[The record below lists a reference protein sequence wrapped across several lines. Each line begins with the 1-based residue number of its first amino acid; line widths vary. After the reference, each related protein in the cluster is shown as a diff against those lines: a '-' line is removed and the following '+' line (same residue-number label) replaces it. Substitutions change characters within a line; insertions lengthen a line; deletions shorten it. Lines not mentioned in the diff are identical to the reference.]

1 MSATDPTTED
11 EVLLVAAEAAS
22 LAPSVH
28 NSQPWGFTLHGD
40 SLDVFAD
47 RSRWLPATDPTGRE
61 LMISCG
67 AAICYAALALRG
79 MGRDVRTTLLPD
91 LSNADHLARLSLG
104 GRRPASYSERALI
117 RALPIRH
124 TDRGRYEDRPVPA
137 ALIEELRRGVAGYGA
152 WLRSVVTAEDE
163 IETAV
168 LLSRADAIERADPA
182 FVGELAA
189 WSRDDDDSLDGIPRA
204 AVPSTP
210 VADRASNYRL
220 RDFDVAGRAAGGDLH
235 RPIVVDSPPSP
246 EHPLVVVI
254 GTPDDDRR
262 AWLQAGQAL
271 GWLLLRAT
279 ADGVS
284 SAPMTQVL
292 ELPATRGRLRSALQL
307 VGHPQMLLRMGYGSG
322 RPTTHRRPMADV
334 ISADR

>member
-1 MSATDPTTED
+1 MNATDQTTED

-28 NSQPWGFTLHGD
+28 NSQPWGLTLRGGA
-40 SLDVFAD
+40 LDVFAD

-79 MGRDVRTTLLPD
+79 MGRDVRTALLPD
-91 LSNADHLARLSLG
+91 LSNPDHLARLSLA
-104 GRRPASYSERALI
+104 GRRPASFSERALI
-117 RALPIRH
+117 RALPIRY
-124 TDRGRYEDRPVPA
+124 TDRGRYDDRPVPA
-137 ALIEELRRGVAGYGA
+137 ALVEELRQGVAGYGA
-152 WLRSVVTAEDE
+152 WLRPVVTAEDE

-182 FVGELAA
+182 SVRELAA
-189 WSRDDDDSLDGIPRA
+189 WSRHDDDSLDGIPRA

-210 VADRASNYRL
+210 VAQRASNYRL
-220 RDFDVAGRAAGGDLH
+220 RDFDVDGRAAGGDSH
-235 RPIVVDSPPSP
+235 RPHADAPPTP

-254 GTPDDDRR
+254 GTPDDDPR

-307 VGHPQMLLRMGYGSG
+307 VGHPQMLLRMGYGTG
-322 RPTTHRRPMADV
+322 RPTTHRRPMAEV
-334 ISADR
+334 VSAGR

>member
-1 MSATDPTTED
+1 MSATDPITDD

-28 NSQPWGFTLHGD
+28 NSQPWAFTLHGD
-40 SLDVFAD
+40 TLDVFAD
-47 RSRWLPATDPTGRE
+47 RSRWLPATDRTGRE

-79 MGRDVRTTLLPD
+79 TGRAVRVTLLPD
-91 LSNADHLARLSLG
+91 LSTSDHLARLSLI
-104 GRRPASYSERALI
+104 GRQPASYSERALV

-124 TDRGRYEDRPVPA
+124 TDRGRYDERPVPA

-152 WLRSVVTAEDE
+152 WLRPVVTAEDE
-163 IETAV
+163 IDTAV

-182 FVGELAA
+182 SVRELAA
-189 WSRDDDDSLDGIPRA
+189 WSRYDDNSADGIPRA

-210 VADRASNYRL
+210 VAERASNYRL
-220 RDFDVAGRAAGGDLH
+220 RDFDVDGRVAGGDSH
-235 RPIVVDSPPSP
+235 RPSAAAPPSP

-254 GTPDDDRR
+254 GTPDDDPR

-307 VGHPQMLLRMGYGSG
+307 VGHPQMMLRMGYGTG
-322 RPTTHRRPMADV
+322 QPTTHRRPMAEV
-334 ISADR
+334 VTAGR